1 MLNLNQKSKRF
12 ALAALAFS
20 VSAAVQAGP
29 VDTAIDVTKKIDRA
43 AAETQS
49 QVDTLSD
56 ATIEASAEYKAAL
69 EQVERL
75 KAYNAN
81 LADQVKSQTAEM
93 DVKKKELAEIDTTKV
108 GVVPLLGQ
116 MIDALEAFIKEDV
129 PFQMEERNKRIASLR
144 DMMKRADVS
153 VSEKFR
159 RVMEAYQVESD
170 YGTNVESYQDQ
181 ITGADGQAQ
190 TVDFLK
196 MGRTILVYQ
205 TLDGKFSAYWD
216 KKAKQ
221 FVELNA
227 NEYRIA
233 VREGMRIA
241 RKQSAPDVIKM
252 PVQAAEIAQ

>member
-12 ALAALAFS
+12 ALAALGLCVA
-20 VSAAVQAGP
+20 AAVQAGP

-43 AAETQS
+43 AAETQA
-49 QVDTLSD
+49 QVDALSN
-56 ATIEASAEYKAAL
+56 ATIDASAEYKAAL

-81 LADQVKSQTAEM
+81 LADQVKSQAAEM
-93 DVKKKELAEIDTTKV
+93 DIKKKELAEIDTTKV

-116 MIDALEAFIKEDV
+116 MIDALEAFIKDDV
-129 PFQMEERNKRIASLR
+129 PFQMEERAKRIASLR

-181 ITGADGQAQ
+181 ITGADGQPQ